1 MANYDE
7 PNGNKNTQHPLIDEM
22 RKKASKADEGREP
35 DFVEGRLGTRM
46 VSRGALLERVV
57 AEFIDEHSN
66 NSPALL
72 DADTESK
79 RLKLV
84 LSTVDY
90 ILGVET
96 IHLAQGEKAE
106 LIRRAYAELFT
117 YGPLD
122 TLIADD
128 SITTILLEGVDKVS
142 VRYGHG
148 ELITLDPIFED
159 EAHLRKVM
167 RRILLDAGTDFDSGE
182 SIIEVGLTVNDKR
195 VGVNLA
201 LPPVTFQITADIRIH
216 QSKLPTLDDLV
227 TSGFMSGKAKQMLE
241 AIFKSSHGCVIVGD
255 TESGK
260 TTLLSVLATLLDN
273 RTVMSVERTGELSLA
288 DDVERF
294 IVQWAIPDEKETITF
309 GDQIK
314 NALEEGSTVLLL
326 DEVRADE
333 PQAIAPLL
341 SNDNV
346 PRQIWTFR
354 GPASS
359 KRLISALGMLARR
372 GDPTQSE
379 TLVHEL
385 YRRLPFVI
393 TLRRSKKGTF
403 LYGIGEWQYREGSE
417 YPDFVELMAQGWEG
431 LELTDKRPKRDIGL
445 DESCWL

>member
-57 AEFIDEHSN
+57 AEFIDEHGN

-128 SITTILLEGVDKVS
+128 SITTILLEGADKVS

-227 TSGFMSGKAKQMLE
+227 TSGFMSEKAKQMLE
-241 AIFKSSHGCVIVGD
+241 AIFKSSHECVIVGD

-288 DDVERF
+288 DDIERF

-333 PQAIAPLL
+333 PQAITPLL
-341 SNDNV
+341 GNDNV

-393 TLRRSKKGTF
+393 TLRRSKKGTT

-445 DESCWL
+445 DESFWL